1 MKNYLA
7 RRAWLAGRIKLVF
20 WIITARSEIPSIYI
34 VCGCFAS
41 HSQWRALQFSQYETM
56 DGDEGLLDGQA
67 HDEGGSRDDSR
78 DRDEE
83 RKARNRAA
91 LKKFRDKEKKEK
103 EEKARRMEQLR
114 RENEEIEQRTAVHQQ
129 VRWQV

>member
-1 MKNYLA
+1 M
-7 RRAWLAGRIKLVF
+7 G
-20 WIITARSEIPSIYI
+20 
-34 VCGCFAS
+34 G
-41 HSQWRALQFSQYETM
+41 
-56 DGDEGLLDGQA
+56 EGLFDGQA
-67 HDEGGSRDDSR
+67 HEEGGGRDDSR

-129 VRWQV
+129 ELSFLRQVVTAHVQENGNGILEAEPVLKSFLEEDQDQNSG